1 MPPKCLRCGTYHM
14 GLCDD
19 GYSWGMGKR
28 YPRWRR
34 VKREIIGFVWKY
46 LKLDFTSKNVFHYW
60 KLKNKREG

>member
-1 MPPKCLRCGTYHM
+1 M